1 MSTATPAATIEAP
14 RGLPSA
20 WTRLRQGLDRAS
32 LYLPIIL
39 TGALALGTY
48 WLVRN
53 APRLVQP
60 TAKQAPTHEPD
71 FFMRDFTV
79 KNFLPDGSLRSELS
93 GKEGRH
99 YPDTDT
105 LEVDQVRVRSISP
118 EGLVTHATAD
128 RGLSN
133 GDGSEIQLFGNAV
146 VIRDAAVTA
155 SGRPMPRL
163 EFRGEFLHA
172 FVNTERVKSNKPV
185 TLIRGSDRFIAD
197 SMDYD
202 NLSGVANLNGRVR
215 GLLVPSAALPGGKR

>member
-1 MSTATPAATIEAP
+1 MAMDFKQGWA
-14 RGLPSA
+14 L
-20 WTRLRQGLDRAS
+20 LRMALDRAS

-39 TGALALGTY
+39 MGALALGTY

-60 TAKQAPTHEPD
+60 AAKEAPVHEPD

-79 KNFLPDGSLRSELS
+79 KNFLGTGQLRSEMT
-93 GKEGRH
+93 GTEGRH

-118 EGLVTHATAD
+118 QGLVTHASAD

-133 GDGSEIQLFGNAV
+133 GDGSEIQLFGNAIV
-146 VIRDAAVTA
+146 VRDAAVQPN
-155 SGRPMPRL
+155 GRVLPRL

-172 FVNTERVKSNKPV
+172 YVDTERVRSDRPV
-185 TLIRGSDRFIAD
+185 TLTRGSDRFTAD
-197 SMDYD
+197 AMDYD
-202 NLSGVANLNGRVR
+202 HLSGVANLQGRVR
-215 GLLVPSAALPGGKR
+215 GFIAPPTPGARR